1 MTLQTTS
8 MTNHDQSCQLSPRLV
23 DSIITAVDGNNKT
36 EFMRLIDPLHEADI
50 ADLLEQINP
59 EQRQKLIKL
68 WGDDFGIDA
77 LSELEEN
84 LRKEVIAQITPEQC
98 ADAVGALEADDIVDI
113 VEDLDHEQRAI
124 ILSGLEQSD
133 RAIIRMSLNL
143 PEDSAG
149 RLMQRRFVSVPEHW
163 SVGQTIDALRAR
175 DDLPRDFYHV
185 ILVTPRMTPT
195 GQVALGRV
203 MASGRDVRL
212 AELVDRDFR
221 TIPIEQDQQDVA
233 YIFNQYHVI
242 SAPVVDE
249 TGRLV
254 GVITIDDA
262 MTMLDEEAEEDIL
275 RLAGV
280 GDESLTDRVVN
291 ITWQR
296 FPWLCINLATAI
308 LASVVIAQ
316 FSATI
321 EALVALAI
329 LMPIVASMGGN
340 AGTQSLTVAVRS
352 LATRDLTSTNLW
364 RIIRREGL
372 VGVLNGVI
380 FAVVIG
386 GIGILWFGDLDL
398 GAILAVAMII
408 NMVAAG
414 LAGIAIPIGL
424 ERIRVDPAIASSVF
438 VTTVTDVVGFLAF
451 LGIATLY
458 LL

>member
-1 MTLQTTS
+1 MAIQTPGLTH
-8 MTNHDQSCQLSPRLV
+8 HDQSFQLSPELV
-23 DSIITAVDGNNKT
+23 DSIITAVVGNNKT
-36 EFMRLIDPLHEADI
+36 EYLRLIEPLHEADI

-59 EQRQKLIKL
+59 EHRRCLIEI
-68 WGDDFGIDA
+68 WGDDFPIDT
-77 LSELEEN
+77 LSELDEA
-84 LRKEVIAQITPEQC
+84 LRKEVIALITPEQIV
-98 ADAVGALEADDIVDI
+98 DAVGALEADDIVDI
-113 VEDLDHEQRAI
+113 VEDLDHDQQTI

-133 RAIIRMSLNL
+133 QAIIRMSLNL

-149 RLMQRRFVSVPEHW
+149 RLMQPRFVSVPEYW
-163 SVGQTIDALRAR
+163 NVGQTIDALRAR
-175 DDLPRDFYHV
+175 EDLPEDFYHV
-185 ILVTPRMTPT
+185 ILVTPHMKPI

-203 MASGRDVRL
+203 MASNRDVRL
-212 AELVDRDFR
+212 AALADRDFR
-221 TIPIEQDQQDVA
+221 TIPIEQDQQDIA
-233 YIFNQYHVI
+233 YAFNQYHVI
-242 SAPVVDE
+242 SAPVVDGS
-249 TGRLV
+249 GRLV

-262 MTMLDEEAEEDIL
+262 MTILDEEAEEDIL

-280 GDESLTDRVVN
+280 GGESLTDRVVN
-291 ITWQR
+291 ITRQR
-296 FPWLCINLATAI
+296 FPWLFINLLTAI

-316 FSATI
+316 FAETI
-321 EALVALAI
+321 EALVALAV

-372 VGVLNGVI
+372 VGALNGVI
-380 FAVVIG
+380 FAIVIG
-386 GIGILWFGDLDL
+386 GIGIAWFGDLDL

-424 ERIRVDPAIASSVF
+424 ERLRVDPAIASSVF
-438 VTTVTDVVGFLAF
+438 VTTVTDVIGFLAF